1 MSRTPLSRIFR
12 KTLKITGIAV
22 GLLLLF
28 MFSFPYLFPGF
39 IAGKIRQWA
48 KTNIRSELN
57 FSSARLSF
65 FKRFPA
71 LTLTLYDFRLKGAEP
86 FGKDA
91 LVEADEVALGVD
103 LRTALSSEIRIDK
116 IFLTGAFINVQ
127 VDSSGHANYDVYVSK
142 SSNAQTGS
150 SDSGSASL
158 KIRKILIEK
167 SNLVYNDRSLPML
180 INARDLYYKGSG
192 DLSNAIFDLNS
203 HTEVGSMDFYYGRQP
218 YFLSK
223 KLNADLITRV
233 NTSSLA
239 LFFDKNELLINQL
252 PVTFNGR
259 FEFLKNGYDM
269 DFHLK
274 SKSDRSDLRD
284 IFSAMP
290 PGALDW
296 LDRTDVR
303 GYGDIEAAL
312 KGQYIAGSGRM
323 PDLDLNMKIRE
334 GYVANTH
341 AGIPLKNLYL
351 DFRSKVPQLN
361 ADSMSGG
368 IDSLFFNVDKDYFGA
383 VMRWKGF
390 HQPYIFARINSEMDL
405 QNLGKAIG
413 LKPFELRGKYTLH
426 LEAEGNYRTRLEP
439 SHNLRRTR
447 PDTVICS
454 IPSFLLKS
462 SLRDGYFQ
470 YVSKPAAIRDIRFNL
485 DASCPDQD
493 YRHAGLSVDNLNARV
508 LSNYIKGQLKLGHPR
523 DFHIEAGLESVF
535 HLADL
540 KQVYPMDSLDL
551 AGDLNVHVQTKGDY
565 RPGGQLFP
573 VTVADFSLQDG
584 SIRTKYYPH
593 PLENI
598 QLSAKVRSSGGS
610 LRDLDV
616 NLRPVSFQL
625 NGQPFMV
632 KADLRDFE
640 NLQYR
645 IASRGTLDI
654 GKLSRVFGAGGYDV
668 RGLIETHLLLRGRQ
682 SDAVAGRYDQLFNSG
697 TMNVKDLQVSSELF
711 PQPFLIRNGLFR
723 FDQDKMYFDRF
734 HASYGKSD
742 LTLNGWLSNVIG
754 YMTDK
759 HSPLKGSFDL
769 KSDYLLADEF
779 MAFGVHDTA
788 AGDGLAGAGGT
799 GVGETGVIIV
809 PDNLSIT
816 VHAGVG
822 RVRYQGIDLE
832 DCKGQMVIDSG
843 TLILSKTGFTLIG
856 APVVMDARY
865 QSLSPQRAMFDYHIS
880 AKEFDVKKAYT
891 KVKLFHDLAGSAS
904 KAEGIISLDYNLTG
918 RLDQN
923 MHPIYPSLKGGGV
936 LAVKKVKVKGLRLF
950 GAVSK
955 ESGKD
960 VNDPDLSKV
969 EIKSTISNNII
980 TLARTRMKVSA
991 FKLRMEGQASFDG
1004 RLNLRFR
1011 VGLPPFGVIG
1021 IPLTVTGTQ
1030 ENPRVKARKGSDKDE
1045 LEATEDSD
1053 HAGGQPLPVLPGQ
1066 ANPPQ

>member
-28 MFSFPYLFPGF
+28 MVLFPYIFPGF
-39 IAGKIRQWA
+39 ISKKIRQWA
-48 KTNIRSELN
+48 RSNIRSELN

-71 LTLTLYDFRLKGAEP
+71 LTLTLYDFSLKGAEP

-127 VDSSGHANYDVYVSK
+127 VDSAGHANYDVYVSK
-142 SSNAQTGS
+142 GGNAPS
-150 SDSGSASL
+150 VPSDSGSASL

-167 SNLVYNDRSLPML
+167 SNLVYNDRSLPMR
-180 INARDLYYKGSG
+180 INARDLYYKGNG

-203 HTEVGSMDFYYGRQP
+203 HTEIGSMDLYYDRKA

-223 KLNADLITRV
+223 KINADLVTRV
-233 NTSSLA
+233 NTNSLA

-274 SKSDRSDLRD
+274 SRSDRSDLRD

-290 PGALDW
+290 PSALDW
-296 LDRTDVR
+296 LDKTDVR
-303 GYGDIEAAL
+303 GYGGIEAAL

-334 GYVANTH
+334 GYVANAK
-341 AGIPLKNLYL
+341 AGVPLKNLYL
-351 DFRSKVPQLN
+351 DFWTKVPQLDP
-361 ADSMSGG
+361 DSMSGG
-368 IDSLFFNVDKDYFGA
+368 IDSLYFNVDKDYLGA

-390 HQPYIFARINSEMDL
+390 HQPYIFAKINSEMDL

-413 LKPFELRGKYTLH
+413 LEPFELRGKYALH
-426 LEAEGNYRTRLEP
+426 LEADGNYRTRPEP
-439 SHNLRRTR
+439 SHSLRKKR
-447 PDTVICS
+447 PETVVSS
-454 IPSFLLKS
+454 IPSFQLTS

-470 YVSKPAAIRDIRFNL
+470 YASRPAAIRDIHFNL

-493 YRHAGLSVDNLNARV
+493 YRHAAVSVEDLNARV
-508 LSNYIKGQLKLGHPR
+508 LNNFIKGRIKLGRPG

-565 RPGGQLFP
+565 RPGGTIFP
-573 VTVADFSLQDG
+573 VTVANLSLNNG
-584 SIRTKYYPH
+584 SIRTRYYPH

-598 QLSAKVRSSGGS
+598 QLSAKVSSRGGS

-616 NLRPVSFQL
+616 NLTPVSFQL
-625 NGQPFMV
+625 EGQPFMV
-632 KADLRDFE
+632 RADLQDFE

-645 IASRGTLDI
+645 IVSRGTLDV
-654 GKLSRVFGAGGYDV
+654 GKLSRVFGARGYDV
-668 RGLIETHLLLRGRQ
+668 RGLIETRLFLRGRQ
-682 SDAVAGRYDQLFNSG
+682 SDAVTGRYDQLFNSG
-697 TMNVKDLQVSSELF
+697 TLHVRDLQVSSELF

-723 FDQDKMYFDRF
+723 FDQDRMYFDRF
-734 HASYGKSD
+734 HASYGRSD
-742 LTLNGWLSNVIG
+742 LRLNGWLSNVTA

-769 KSDYLLADEF
+769 KSDFLLADEF
-779 MAFGVHDTA
+779 MAFGVRDSTA
-788 AGDGLAGAGGT
+788 GGGGGGGGGDAGT
-799 GVGETGVIIV
+799 GVLIV
-809 PDNLSIT
+809 PDNLSIS
-816 VHAGVG
+816 VNAGVS
-822 RVRYQGIDLE
+822 RVRYQGMDLE
-832 DCKGQMVIDSG
+832 DCQGQMVIDSG
-843 TLILSKTGFTLIG
+843 ALTLSRTGFTLIG

-865 QSLSPQRAMFDYHIS
+865 KSLSPRRAVFDYHIS
-880 AKEFDVKKAYT
+880 AKEFDVKKAYAR
-891 KVKLFHDLAGSAS
+891 VKLFHDLAGSAS
-904 KAEGIISLDYNLTG
+904 KAEGIISLDYQLAG

-955 ESGKD
+955 ESGKN

-969 EIKSTISNNII
+969 EIKTTINNNII

-1030 ENPRVKARKGSDKDE
+1030 ENPRVKARKGSDQDE
-1045 LEATEDSD
+1045 LEATEDKD
-1053 HAGGQPLPVLPGQ
+1053 EAGSQ
-1066 ANPPQ
+1066 